1 MSSTSSTQNRSVTQK
16 EYVLKDD
23 VIIVSQ
29 TDLKGNIIQANESF
43 IEASGYDWSE
53 LVGQPHNVLRHPD
66 VPAAVFK
73 DFWATLQAGKPWS
86 QVVKNRRKNGDHYW
100 VIANATPLFK
110 DGKVAGYMSVR
121 TPATRQQIS
130 EAEEAYRQIA
140 AGKVHLTGG
149 EIRSTWEKINPI
161 NNINMIYQLYIFA
174 SMVLIFG
181 SMNYFYPDV
190 APGLFTVLH
199 ALAIITMVGMMA
211 YNFNK
216 LRHIFDLVTS
226 VSEGHFD
233 NHISI
238 KGRTLFDQILGR
250 IKAMQI
256 RLGAELDDT
265 KSLLTDA
272 KRVES
277 ALDASSACIMVADR
291 FRSIIYVNKATQAL
305 MQKLAPELKTL
316 LPNFNPDKLLR
327 QSIDEFHQQPDHQAQ
342 QIANLT
348 STHTARIHLG
358 KSTIELMMDPIFN
371 DQQQR
376 IGTVVEWRD
385 LTLQL
390 AIEENINAVV
400 GSASD
405 GVLSERLNLQGLNG
419 FNLNLSQN
427 MNHLLENFHAV
438 MQEMQQVLT
447 RMSQG
452 DLTVRLNM
460 KLQGDVAVVETAI
473 NEALSNIEQTF
484 LQIKQGTLTI
494 GNMSSEV
501 AEASADLSQRT
512 QVQAAALEQ
521 VAASVTQLNS
531 NIAQTNANTSQVT
544 HLASEAVKGAEEGIE
559 VMGKT
564 SQAMSGISALSQK
577 IGEITSVIDSIAFQT
592 NLLALNAAVEA
603 ARAGEHGRG
612 FAVVASE
619 VRNLAQKS
627 AESSKEISSLIG
639 STIQQIN
646 LGAGLVENTHEVF
659 SNMVTKIQQVND
671 LVLEVNQATE
681 QQTKGLGQIN
691 ATMRSLDGSTQQNAA
706 LVEELSA
713 TAGNMSEQADEQA
726 AAVER
731 FKLSTGLLA
740 LSR

>member
-1 MSSTSSTQNRSVTQK
+1 MSSSSSTKNLSVTQK

-29 TDLKGNIIQANESF
+29 TDLKGNILQANESF

-100 VIANATPLFK
+100 VVANATPMFK
-110 DGKVAGYMSVR
+110 NGKIAGYMSVR
-121 TPATRQQIS
+121 TPATRQQVS
-130 EAEEAYRQIA
+130 QAEEAYRQIA
-140 AGKVHLTGG
+140 AGKIQLTGG
-149 EIRSTWEKINPI
+149 EIRSTWQKINPI

-174 SMVLIFG
+174 AMVLVFG

-190 APGLFTVLH
+190 APGLFTLLH
-199 ALAIITMVGMMA
+199 ALAVLSMVGVMA

-216 LRHIFDLVTS
+216 LNDIFQLVTS
-226 VSEGHFD
+226 ISEGHFD
-233 NHISI
+233 NPISI

-272 KRVES
+272 KRIES

-291 FRSIIYVNKATQAL
+291 FRSIIYVNKAAQAL
-305 MQKLAPELKTL
+305 MHKLAPELKVQ
-316 LPNFNPDKLLR
+316 LPKFDPNQLLR
-327 QSIDEFHQQPDHQAQ
+327 QSIDEFHQHPEQQAQ
-342 QIANLT
+342 QLANLT
-348 STHTARIHLG
+348 STHIAKIQFG
-358 KSTIELMMDPIFN
+358 KSTIELVMDPIFN
-371 DQQQR
+371 QQQQR

-385 LTLQL
+385 LTAQL
-390 AIEENINAVV
+390 AIEENINFVV
-400 GSASD
+400 GSASE
-405 GVLSERLNLQGLNG
+405 GVLAERFNLTGLEG

-427 MNHLLENFHAV
+427 MNHLLENFHQV
-438 MQEMQQVLT
+438 MLEMQQVLT

-473 NEALSNIEQTF
+473 NQALSKIEQTF
-484 LQIKQGTLTI
+484 LDIKQGTLTL

-521 VAASVTQLNS
+521 VVSSVTQLNS
-531 NIAQTNANTSQVT
+531 NITQTNAITSQVT
-544 HLASEAVKGAEEGIE
+544 HLASEAVKDAEEGIE
-559 VMGKT
+559 VMSKT

-659 SNMVTKIQQVND
+659 SQMVTKIQQVND
-671 LVLEVNQATE
+671 LVLEVNQATD
-681 QQTKGLGQIN
+681 QQAKGLGHIN
-691 ATMRSLDGSTQQNAA
+691 NTMHSLDGSTQQNAA

-731 FKLSTGLLA
+731 FKLNTGLLA